1 MKQVAQH
8 YRSGA
13 LSVRKVPAPA
23 LKAGHVIVA
32 TTTSLLSA
40 GTEKAMT
47 DLAKASL
54 AGKALA
60 RPDLVRQVI
69 DKAKREGIVATLE
82 KVRSKLDNPVALGY
96 SCAGRVV
103 EVGAGV
109 DGLKPGDR
117 VACAGAGYA
126 THAELNAIP
135 KNLCVPIP
143 DGVDDEDAAFV
154 TVGAI
159 ALQGVRQAQPTLGER
174 VVVIGLGLLGLI
186 TVQLLKANGCRVL
199 GFDPVTAKGDLAR
212 SLGADAVCAEGLIE
226 AADGFTS
233 GRGAD
238 AVIITASTPSDE
250 PANTAAAI
258 ARLKGR
264 IVLVGMVGMHLSRD
278 AFYKKEL
285 DVRLSMS
292 YGPGRY
298 DPAYEERGHDYPFA
312 YVRWTERRNMEAF
325 LELIGEG
332 RVTPK
337 ALVTHRFAIAEAE
350 NAYALLDGGEPYI
363 GILLTY
369 PRVASGTLARKV
381 EVSPRKVTP
390 KAGTLGIGFIG
401 AGNFAKSVLL
411 PELRRQAGVSL
422 TGVATATGLSGT
434 HAAEKFGFSFA
445 TTDAEQILT
454 DPATDVVF
462 IATRH
467 DTHAPLAIEALKAGK
482 HVFVEKP
489 LAINE
494 AQLDAVIAAAEAS
507 DKVLMVGFNRRFAH
521 LIVKARAALKGRT
534 APLVMLYRVNAGPV
548 PAESWL
554 HGDEGG
560 GRLIGEVC
568 HFIDTLSF
576 LADAPPVE
584 RQIVQAKD
592 HPDALSLQLR
602 FADGSIGTIVYTSLG
617 DRSFPK
623 EYLEIFGASR
633 VITIDDFRR
642 AVFVSDGRTKRE
654 RVARQDKGFAEEL
667 RQFLAAVRGEQPP
680 PIALEALR
688 ATTEVTFW
696 APPPATSSCFSTA

>member
-13 LSVRKVPAPA
+13 LSVREVPAPA
-23 LKAGHVIVA
+23 LKAGGLLVA
-32 TTTSLLSA
+32 TTVSLLSA

-69 DKAKREGIVATLE
+69 DKAKREGIVSTLE

-109 DGLKPGDR
+109 DGFKPGDR

-126 THAELNAIP
+126 THAELNSIP
-135 KNLCVPIP
+135 QNLTVPIP
-143 DGVDDEDAAFV
+143 DGVADEDAAFV

-159 ALQGVRQAQPTLGER
+159 ALQGVRQAQPSLGER
-174 VVVIGLGLLGLI
+174 VVVVGLGLLGLI

-199 GFDPVTAKGDLAR
+199 GFDPVAAKGDLAR

-226 AADGFTS
+226 AADGFTA

-238 AVIITASTPSDE
+238 AVIVTASTPSDE
-250 PANTAAAI
+250 PANTAATI

-264 IVLVGMVGMHLSRD
+264 IVLVGMVGMNLRRD

-325 LELIGEG
+325 LELIKEG
-332 RVTPK
+332 RVTPN

-350 NAYALLDGGEPYI
+350 KAYALLDGGEPYI

-369 PRVASGTLARKV
+369 PGLAAGALARRV
-381 EVSPRKVTP
+381 EVAQRKVTP

-411 PELRRQAGVSL
+411 PELRRQAGVRL

-434 HAAEKFGFSFA
+434 HAAEKFGFGFA
-445 TTDAEQILT
+445 TTDAAQILD

-467 DTHAPLAIEALKAGK
+467 DTHAPLAIEALQAGK

-494 AQLDAVIAAAEAS
+494 AQLDEVIAAAEAS
-507 DKVLMVGFNRRFAH
+507 DKVLMVGFNRRFAP
-521 LIVKARAALKGRT
+521 LVVKAKAVLKGHT

-554 HGDEGG
+554 QSEEGG
-560 GRLIGEVC
+560 GRIIGEVC

-576 LADAPPVE
+576 LADALPLE

-592 HPDALSLQLR
+592 HADALSLQLR

-623 EYLEIFGASR
+623 EYIEIFGASR

-642 AVFVSDGRTKRE
+642 AVFVVDGRMKSDRLT
-654 RVARQDKGFAEEL
+654 RQDKGFAEEL
-667 RQFLAAVRGEQPP
+667 RQFLAAVRGEQPS

-688 ATTEVTFW
+688 ATTEVTL
-696 APPPATSSCFSTA
+696 SSLALACAAENYEH

>member
-1 MKQVAQH
+1 MAVLALAMKQITQH
-8 YRSGA
+8 YRSGELA
-13 LSVRKVPAPA
+13 VREVPAPA
-23 LKAGHVIVA
+23 LRAGSVVVA
-32 TTTSLLSA
+32 TTASLLSA

-69 DKAKREGIVATLE
+69 DKAKREGVVATLA

-96 SCAGRVV
+96 SCAGRVI
-103 EVGAGV
+103 EVGAAVSDLRLGE
-109 DGLKPGDR
+109 R

-126 THAELNAIP
+126 THAEVNAIP
-135 KNLCVPIP
+135 RNLCVPIP
-143 DGVDDEDAAFV
+143 DGVSDEDAAFV

-199 GFDPVTAKGDLAR
+199 GFDPVAPKCDLAR
-212 SLGADAVCAEGLIE
+212 TLGADAACAEGLVEAAEAFTAGLGADAVI
-226 AADGFTS
+226 
-233 GRGAD
+233 
-238 AVIITASTPSDE
+238 VTASTPSDE
-250 PANTAAAI
+250 PVNAAAAI

-264 IVLVGMVGMHLSRD
+264 VVLVGMVGMNLKREP
-278 AFYKKEL
+278 FYKKEI

-298 DPAYEERGHDYPFA
+298 DPAYEEGGHDYPFA
-312 YVRWTERRNMEAF
+312 YVRWTERRNMQAF
-325 LELIGEG
+325 LELIADG

-337 ALVTHRFAIAEAE
+337 ALVTHRFAIGEAE
-350 NAYALLDGGEPYI
+350 RAYALLEGSEPYI
-363 GILLTY
+363 GIVLTY
-369 PRVASGTLARKV
+369 PGVGSGPVVRRV
-381 EVSPRKVTP
+381 EVAPRKIAP

-411 PELRRQAGVSL
+411 PELRKQTGVRL

-434 HAAEKFGFSFA
+434 HAAEKFGFGFA
-445 TTDAEQILT
+445 TTDAAQILG
-454 DPATDVVF
+454 DSGTDVVF

-467 DTHAPLAIEALKAGK
+467 DTHAPLAIEALAAGK

-489 LAINE
+489 LAIDQ
-494 AQLDAVIAAAEAS
+494 AQLDAAITAAEAS
-507 DKVLMVGFNRRFAH
+507 DRVLMVGFNRRFAP
-521 LIVKARAALKGRT
+521 LIVKAKAALAGRT

-560 GRLIGEVC
+560 GRIIGEVC
-568 HFIDTLSF
+568 HFIDTLGF
-576 LADAPPVE
+576 LADALPVE
-584 RQIVQAKD
+584 RHLVAAKD
-592 HPDALSLQLR
+592 HADAVSLQLR
-602 FADGSIGTIVYTSLG
+602 LADGSIGTIIYTSLG
-617 DRSFPK
+617 DRSFAK
-623 EYLEIFGASR
+623 EYIEVFAAGR

-642 AVFVSDGRTKRE
+642 AVFVTDGKRRTE
-654 RVARQDKGFAEEL
+654 RLARQDKGFAEEL
-667 RQFLAAVRGEQPP
+667 RQFLASVRGDQPP
-680 PIALEALR
+680 PIGLEALR
-688 ATTEVTFW
+688 ATTE
-696 APPPATSSCFSTA
+696 ATLVSSA

>member
-13 LSVRKVPAPA
+13 LSVREVPAPA
-23 LKAGHVIVA
+23 LKAGHVLVA
-32 TTTSLLSA
+32 TTASLLSA

-109 DGLKPGDR
+109 EGFKSGDR

-199 GFDPVTAKGDLAR
+199 GFDPVTAKGALAR
-212 SLGADAVCAEGLIE
+212 TLGADAVCTQGLIE
-226 AADGFTS
+226 AADGFTA

-332 RVTPK
+332 RLTPK
-337 ALVTHRFAIAEAE
+337 ALVTHRFEIADAE
-350 NAYALLDGGEPYI
+350 KAYALLDGAEPYI
-363 GILLTY
+363 GILLRY
-369 PRVASGTLARKV
+369 PGVASGALARRV
-381 EVSPRKVTP
+381 EVGARRVTP

-411 PELRRQAGVSL
+411 PELRRQAGLRL

-434 HAAEKFGFSFA
+434 HAAEKFGFGFA
-445 TTDAEQILT
+445 TTDAEQILA

-494 AQLDAVIAAAEAS
+494 VQLDAVMAAAEAS
-507 DKVLMVGFNRRFAH
+507 DKVLMVGFNRRFAS
-521 LIVKARAALKGRT
+521 LIVKAKSALKGRT

-548 PAESWL
+548 PADSWL

-584 RQIVQAKD
+584 RQIAHAKD
-592 HPDALSLQLR
+592 HADALSLQLR

-642 AVFVSDGRTKRE
+642 AVFVSDGRMKRE
-654 RVARQDKGFAEEL
+654 RLTRQDKGFAEEL
-667 RQFLAAVRGEQPP
+667 RQFLAAVRGEQLP
-680 PIALEALR
+680 PIALGALR
-688 ATTEVTFW
+688 ATTAVTFW